1 MGLPI
6 SNHATVSDH
15 SVSGYV
21 KVLKAERCDLSAQVH
36 SDSRWLGG
44 AVSGDAAM
52 MT

>member
-1 MGLPI
+1 MGLPNSI
-6 SNHATVSDH
+6 HATVNDR

-21 KVLKAERCDLSAQVH
+21 KVLKVERCDLSAQVH

-44 AVSGDAAM
+44 AMSGDSAM